1 MALTTT
7 QHLPALGTATWAS
20 LLGSALLVA
29 CGGGGGDSSAV
40 PTLASGYPQAP
51 VSCSTTDQKAWLR
64 DYMNDRYFWYDQ
76 QGTPNDAATTPAG
89 YLSSLLFKPKDRYS
103 YTQNTAQYT
112 QFFAEGTRTGYG
124 YALMYEDA
132 AKTVLKV
139 RLIEPRSPLGTQG
152 LLQRG
157 DTIVSIDG
165 FTPAQITAGQL
176 SAVSTEGVQRNFVV
190 QGSTGQ
196 RSFSAL
202 SATFPLSPVIDARV
216 LTVGSTRVGYLMYQ
230 EFITTGAAALG
241 SAFEAFSAAGV
252 TELILD
258 FRYNGGGSTAQARN
272 IASMAGGAAVEG
284 KVFANYRYSAKLADN
299 NVVQNFTTNGLP
311 AVPLAAV
318 NRVFVITSGDTA
330 SASELVINALRPFK
344 PVITIGGTT
353 YGKPYA
359 FVPQEACGTTSSAVN
374 IEIANA
380 LGSADY
386 SAGFAATCPVA
397 DDLTRQL
404 GDPLEARLAAALG
417 YVRTGSCPVAASVL
431 QPNKPN
437 AQGNAAQ
444 AATKSIVSSA
454 LQSDTGYGE
463 ISPAQMRMD

>member
-1 MALTTT
+1 
-7 QHLPALGTATWAS
+7 
-20 LLGSALLVA
+20 
-29 CGGGGGDSSAV
+29 
-40 PTLASGYPQAP
+40 
-51 VSCSTTDQKAWLR
+51 
-64 DYMNDRYFWYDQ
+64 
-76 QGTPNDAATTPAG
+76 
-89 YLSSLLFKPKDRYS
+89 
-103 YTQNTAQYT
+103 
-112 QFFAEGTRTGYG
+112 
-124 YALMYEDA
+124 
-132 AKTVLKV
+132 
-139 RLIEPRSPLGTQG
+139 
-152 LLQRG
+152 
-157 DTIVSIDG
+157 
-165 FTPAQITAGQL
+165 
-176 SAVSTEGVQRNFVV
+176 
-190 QGSTGQ
+190 
-196 RSFSAL
+196 
-202 SATFPLSPVIDARV
+202 
-216 LTVGSTRVGYLMYQ
+216 
-230 EFITTGAAALG
+230 
-241 SAFEAFSAAGV
+241 
-252 TELILD
+252 
-258 FRYNGGGSTAQARN
+258 
-272 IASMAGGAAVEG
+272 
-284 KVFANYRYSAKLADN
+284 
-299 NVVQNFTTNGLP
+299 VVQNFTTNGLP
-311 AVPLAAV
+311 AVPLVAV
-318 NRVFVITSGDTA
+318 NRVFVITSGVTA

-359 FVPQEACGTTSSAVN
+359 FVPQEACGTTYSAVN